1 MGWERGTLIP
11 NLLLG
16 VLKSAVRDG
25 ERLTDT
31 VAHHQRLGTP
41 ELPVPSW
48 GQPPRTAP
56 CLEVPDS
63 PCPCH
68 SHHPGTTTVLFPNA
82 TPC

>member
-25 ERLTDT
+25 ERLTNT
-31 VAHHQRLGTP
+31 VAHHQHRGTP

-63 PCPCH
+63 PCLCH

-82 TPC
+82 TPH